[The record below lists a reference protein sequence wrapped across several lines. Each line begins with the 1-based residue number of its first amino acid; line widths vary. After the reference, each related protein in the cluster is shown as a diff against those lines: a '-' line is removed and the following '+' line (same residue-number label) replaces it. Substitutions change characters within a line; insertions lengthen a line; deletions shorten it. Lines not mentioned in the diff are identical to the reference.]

1 MGDPPAQSGPAPAA
15 DAAEV
20 WFARIDT
27 LAEVLAE
34 LELRDPLCPA
44 AELAA
49 FDPFRRAA
57 RQLLRRLIAR
67 MFGRSFAG
75 VPFTAG
81 PHGKP
86 CIPGLRGD
94 FNLSHTGSLETG
106 GFALIGLCPA
116 GSIGVDLEQ
125 VRSVRL
131 DDRRRAMI
139 AEAAIRAA
147 SGAELPA
154 DDEARI
160 LQAWVRLEA
169 WGKAEG
175 RGIGRTLT
183 NFGIW
188 GREAGASSASNQAG
202 DPALVV
208 FDVDAGPGLW
218 GAVAVPR
225 GYRRPQLRTIP
236 GDPVAARLLLDEQPD
251 ARQIRR

>member
-1 MGDPPAQSGPAPAA
+1 VGDLPAQSGPAPVA

-20 WFARIDT
+20 WLARLDT

-34 LELRDPLCPA
+34 LEACDPLYPA

-49 FDPFRRAA
+49 FDPFRHAA

-67 MFGRSFAG
+67 TFGRSFAG

-86 CIPGLRGD
+86 NIPGLPGD

-106 GFALIGLCPA
+106 GFALIGVCSA

-125 VRSVRL
+125 RRSVRL

-147 SGAELPA
+147 GGAELPA

-183 NFGIW
+183 HFGIW
-188 GREAGASSASNQAG
+188 GRETGASSVSKEAG
-202 DPALVV
+202 GPALVV

-225 GYRRPQLRTIP
+225 GYRRPQLRAVP
-236 GDPVAARLLLDEQPD
+236 ADPAAARLLLTGPPD

>member
-1 MGDPPAQSGPAPAA
+1 MGDPAAQSGWVPSA

-20 WFARIDT
+20 WLARLDT
-27 LAEVLAE
+27 LAEPLAE
-34 LELRDPLCPA
+34 LEMSDPICPA
-44 AELAA
+44 GEVAE

-67 MFGRSFAG
+67 TFGRSFAE
-75 VPFTAG
+75 VPFAAG

-86 CIPGLRGD
+86 CVPGLPGD
-94 FNLSHTGSLETG
+94 FNLSHTGAKEAG
-106 GFALIGLCPA
+106 AFALIGIGPA
-116 GSIGVDLEQ
+116 ASIGVDLEQ
-125 VRSVRL
+125 SRIVRL
-131 DDRRRAMI
+131 DSRRRAKI

-147 SGAELPA
+147 EGAELPP
-154 DDEARI
+154 DEEARI

-183 NFGIW
+183 HFGIW
-188 GREAGASSASNQAG
+188 GRETGALSASKEPGGA
-202 DPALVV
+202 ALVV

-225 GYRRPQLRTIP
+225 ASQRPPLHTVP
-236 GDPVAARLLLDEQPD
+236 EDPIAACRLLAGLPE
-251 ARQIRR
+251 AGQIRR